1 MDVSILIVSYNTREM
16 TLAAIQ
22 SVIDQT
28 KQVSY
33 EIIVVDNQSTDGSA
47 DAIAKAFPQVRL
59 IVPEKNLWFAGGNNL
74 AAQYATGDYLLLL
87 NPDTLILDGAID
99 KVVAFARANPK
110 AGAVG
115 GRTFFG
121 DMRLNA
127 NSCHGVPTP
136 WSLTCMGLGLSSA
149 FRRTTLFDPE
159 SLGKWAR
166 DTVREVP
173 AITGC
178 FYLIDRR
185 LWDELAGFDL
195 DFVMYGEDTDLSI
208 RVWKSGHTC
217 LICPDARLIHYGGQA
232 DKVRPDKMVRLFR
245 GKAQIFYKHWPKFF
259 RNYGLAMLSLWA
271 ATRTMATGVLQS
283 IKPEKRVSYLAWAE
297 IWQRRQE
304 FDPAKPSK
312 AVPPKPSVSGG
323 SNGRAGGGSKVPA
336 VTSQ

>member
-1 MDVSILIVSYNTREM
+1 MDVSILIVSYNTRDM

-28 KQVSY
+28 RQVTF

-59 IVPEKNLWFAGGNNL
+59 IMPERNLWFAGGNNL
-74 AAQYATGDYLLLL
+74 AATYAKGDYLLLL
-87 NPDTLILDGAID
+87 NPDTVILDGAVD

-110 AGAVG
+110 AGAFG

-121 DMRLNA
+121 DMTLNA

-136 WSLTCMGLGLSSA
+136 WSLFCMGFGLSSA
-149 FRRTTLFDPE
+149 FRRNRWLDPE
-159 SLGKWAR
+159 SLGNWAR

-178 FYLIDRR
+178 FFLIDRR
-185 LWDELAGFDL
+185 LWNELGGFDL
-195 DFVMYGEDTDLSI
+195 DFVMYGEDTDLSM
-208 RVWKSGHTC
+208 RVWRSGRTC
-217 LICPDARLIHYGGQA
+217 LICPDAKLIHYGGQA

-245 GKAQIFYKHWPKFF
+245 GKAAIFDKHWPKFF
-259 RNYGLAMLSLWA
+259 QNYGLSMLSLWA
-271 ATRTMATGVLQS
+271 GTRTMATWVLQS
-283 IKPEKRVSYLAWAE
+283 FKPEKRPGYLAWAE
-297 IWQRRQE
+297 IWKRRQE

-312 AVPPKPSVSGG
+312 AVPPNPSVSGG
-323 SNGRAGGGSKVPA
+323 SNGPAGGGSKVQA
-336 VTSQ
+336 ATSQ